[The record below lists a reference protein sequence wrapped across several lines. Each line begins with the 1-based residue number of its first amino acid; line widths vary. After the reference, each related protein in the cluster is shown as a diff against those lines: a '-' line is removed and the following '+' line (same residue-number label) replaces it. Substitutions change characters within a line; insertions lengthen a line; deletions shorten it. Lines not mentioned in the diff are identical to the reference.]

1 MDDDDFLR
9 YWVQFA
15 RAHGYDE
22 NLRGL
27 MYKGFYAGWVAART
41 EDRKI
46 VTGGEEWRLW
56 SNDQA

>member
-1 MDDDDFLR
+1 
-9 YWVQFA
+9 
-15 RAHGYDE
+15 
-22 NLRGL
+22 
-27 MYKGFYAGWVAART
+27 MYKGFHAGWVAART